1 MFASGVSR
9 RALPARDVVA
19 TVMEGAT
26 TIALMQGYGFDPSW
40 SDERRRLALIERCY
54 DPPTTSRLAE
64 LGVRAGWQCLEVGAG
79 GGSIARWL
87 RDRVSPGGRVVA
99 LDLDIRF
106 IENEPGVEARQGN
119 ILEAALEGDTYDLV
133 HCRALL
139 HHLRGEEVPALR
151 RMAAALRP
159 GGVLL
164 AEEPYLGAML
174 ASRTPAWVA
183 TFEALHH
190 AMPNADYAWAVALP
204 AALHAAGLSDIEASA
219 TADVVQGATPE
230 AELLRL
236 TIEAVRERVPPDTDI
251 DAGIEI
257 LRDPEAF
264 EPGVVW
270 YTAWG
275 RRDRA

>member
-1 MFASGVSR
+1 V
-9 RALPARDVVA
+9 
-19 TVMEGAT
+19 E
-26 TIALMQGYGFDPSW
+26 GYGFDPSW

-54 DPPTTSRLAE
+54 DPTTTSRLAQ
-64 LGVRAGWQCLEVGAG
+64 LGVSAGWQCLEVGAG

-106 IENEPGVEARQGN
+106 IENEPGIEARRGN
-119 ILEAALEGDTYDLV
+119 ILAEELEGDNYDLV

-139 HHLRGEEVPALR
+139 HHLPGKQVAALR

-159 GGVLL
+159 GGVLV

-174 ASRTPAWVA
+174 ASRTPAWVT
-183 TFEALHH
+183 TFEALHD

-204 AALHAAGLSDIEASA
+204 AALHAAGLTEIEACGD
-219 TADVVQGATPE
+219 ADVVRGATPQ

-236 TIEAVRERVPPDTDI
+236 TIEAVRERVPADTDI
-251 DAGIEI
+251 DSGIEI
-257 LRDPEAF
+257 LRDAEAF
-264 EPGVVW
+264 EPGIVW